1 MTILFK
7 SHLNRVYLPFSHLAL
22 EFPSLILLVVDS
34 IGGHRTISHEFL
46 LARLMLVS
54 PTILSTITHIGKC
67 SPPQISH
74 IQLLKKPGTT
84 VTRPLASFT
93 SMHYNVCSYQ
103 SSHWNVAGD
112 TVLLG
117 YRIFKRDDNVQWSW
131 TVSPEGTSVL
141 MGVYRPVYEPLLSL
155 LAFLYLLKAT
165 WLAAAHLL
173 PLGPC
178 QKPRSHHSL
187 LTMPNYFKPLD
198 RSSLPWYKVSWNYV
212 LNKPFLPW
220 VAFVFYHNYKKKQA
234 KPTKT
239 DGFWL

>member
-1 MTILFK
+1 
-7 SHLNRVYLPFSHLAL
+7 
-22 EFPSLILLVVDS
+22 
-34 IGGHRTISHEFL
+34 
-46 LARLMLVS
+46 MLVS
-54 PTILSTITHIGKC
+54 PTILSAITQTGKC

-74 IQLLKKPGTT
+74 IQLWKKPSTT

-93 SMHYNVCSYQ
+93 SVPYSLDGVCFYQ

-112 TVLLG
+112 TVVLR
-117 YRIFKRDDNVQWSW
+117 YRIFKKDDNVQRGW
-131 TVSPEGTSVL
+131 TVSPEGTSLL
-141 MGVYRPVYEPLLSL
+141 MGVYRPVSGPLLSL
-155 LAFLYLLKAT
+155 LAFLYLLRAT

-178 QKPRSHHSL
+178 QKPSSHHPL
-187 LTMPNYFKPLD
+187 LTTLNCFKPLD

-234 KPTKT
+234 KPTKPTKT